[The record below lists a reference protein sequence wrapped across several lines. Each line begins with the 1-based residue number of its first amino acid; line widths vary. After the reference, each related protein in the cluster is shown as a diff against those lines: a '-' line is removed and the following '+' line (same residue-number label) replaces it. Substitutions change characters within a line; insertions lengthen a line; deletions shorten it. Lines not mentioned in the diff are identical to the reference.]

1 MVSKDNFRRIIKFE
15 IIQKMSNTVS
25 EERQQT
31 TLEMKNVYHNLY
43 NNLIRSAFNP
53 NNSQLS
59 ENILVP
65 DTDDLK
71 HE

>member
-53 NNSQLS
+53 NN
-59 ENILVP
+59 
-65 DTDDLK
+65 
-71 HE
+71 